1 MNYNPRMGFNE
12 QDYHLLKTH
21 QSSGSSSKPYEL
33 VATVKKNTTAKSAEL
48 TVNVDNLN
56 DIVVLLSVPALGD
69 GVATNELLLQFTGDK
84 LDKQV
89 NNIAASKTAKTTHM
103 ITFKNTD
110 GIYELSYST
119 PAGGDMG
126 YHQQGWTA
134 KTFNAEY
141 NDQLGTFTQIPVN
154 KISLSMYAPEGRD
167 GLPVNTTIEV
177 YAR

>member
-21 QSSGSSSKPYEL
+21 QSSGSSGSKPYEL
-33 VATVKKNTTAKSAEL
+33 VATVKKNTAVKSEL
-48 TVNVDNLN
+48 TVDVDNLN
-56 DIVVLLSVPALGD
+56 DIVVLLNVPALGSS
-69 GVATNELLLQFTGDK
+69 VATNELSLQFTGNG

-89 NNIAASKTAKTTHM
+89 HNISASETTNTTHM

-141 NDQLGTFTQIPVN
+141 NVQLGTFTQIPVT
-154 KISLSMYAPEGRD
+154 KISLMMYSPESYD
-167 GLPVNTTIEV
+167 GLPVNTTMEV
-177 YAR
+177 FAR